1 MKTLGP
7 RQRSMPVQFESML
20 MRVLPIPE
28 QKRIKSA
35 KNATPKKT
43 NRRPNLF

>member
-20 MRVLPIPE
+20 MRILPIPE

-35 KNATPKKT
+35 NNSTPKETKQ
-43 NRRPNLF
+43 RSNLF